1 MASIS
6 AERQQ
11 KILDLLRERKT
22 LKIHE
27 LVEELQV
34 SVMTVHRDLRN
45 LAAKGLV
52 TKVHGGVTLT
62 RMLPKNGVL
71 SNSCALCGNPV
82 PTRTA
87 LIIHGSGGESI
98 HACCPHCGLIL
109 LASREG
115 SVMAMTADFL
125 YGQMA
130 SVQEA
135 IYLVESTVS
144 TCCTPS
150 VLSFIR
156 QKDAQRFQQG
166 FGGQVMN
173 FDQAQKYVQDAM
185 VMGRKQHPSVDRNGL
200 SASCHEAV

>member
-1 MASIS
+1 MASIP

-27 LVEELQV
+27 LVEQFKV
-34 SVMTVHRDLRN
+34 SPMTIHRDLRN

-62 RMLPKNGVL
+62 RMLPKNEAP

-87 LIIHGSGGESI
+87 IIIHGSGGETL

-109 LASREG
+109 LGRQEG

-125 YGQMA
+125 YGQMGSA
-130 SVQEA
+130 REA
-135 IYLVESTVS
+135 VYLVESTVD

-150 VLSFIR
+150 VLSFTR
-156 QKDAQRFQQG
+156 QQDAQRFQHG
-166 FGGQVMN
+166 FGGRMMN
-173 FDQAQKYVQDAM
+173 FEQAQKYLQDAM
-185 VMGRKQHPSVDRNGL
+185 MLGLKQQLG
-200 SASCHEAV
+200 E